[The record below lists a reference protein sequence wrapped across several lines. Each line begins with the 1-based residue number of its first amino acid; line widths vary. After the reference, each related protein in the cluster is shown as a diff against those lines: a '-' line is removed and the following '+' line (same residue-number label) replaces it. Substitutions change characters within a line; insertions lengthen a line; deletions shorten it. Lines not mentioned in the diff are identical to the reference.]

1 MATYAVTDGV
11 SAWSTDP
18 LTDEATASAYATAR
32 GWADWTAATEA
43 KREAAILEA
52 STWVRATKTPPAV
65 YDEGVDAGIED
76 AVIEASRLALS
87 APLMGGD
94 AAASAQMTQVS
105 AGSVS
110 VAWAAKSVTQGR
122 ADRLALVNAMLR
134 SLGVGGAS
142 GLNVGL
148 RKS

>member
-1 MATYAVTDGV
+1 M
-11 SAWSTDP
+11 
-18 LTDEATASAYATAR
+18 
-32 GWADWTAATEA
+32 
-43 KREAAILEA
+43 
-52 STWVRATKTPPAV
+52 
-65 YDEGVDAGIED
+65 
-76 AVIEASRLALS
+76 IEASRLALS